1 MKSKITLLL
10 LLSTL
15 FAHAQ
20 LEFEEKVVIDKSL
33 FVSSMSIY
41 AADFDGDGDKDILSS
56 SQSDNR
62 LVWLENLDGTGNDV
76 ALHTISSTIQT
87 PWGVSAADFDGDGDM
102 DAVAAA
108 SSSNNVIWYENTDG
122 NGTFVQKQAS
132 YAFQVNLVMFA
143 DMDNDGDTDVVWS
156 SKADGTIR
164 GFKNDGLGN
173 FGNSFNVETGVY
185 SVVSIYLADV
195 DGDSDIDILSG
206 YSLDGTSYSFA
217 WYRNNGTA
225 TSFGSRLFIS
235 SAPSI
240 TSVHAGDLDGDG
252 DMDVAS
258 STAGDDKIAWYQ
270 NTNGLGVFGTQQVLT
285 TTADNAQVVN
295 IADVDGDGDKDVAF
309 GSIDDQTIG
318 WFENV
323 DGAGSFGSEIVISTN
338 PGSIREISFTDM
350 DADGDLDFLVSGGKI
365 TLFNNTNGA
374 DTYIP
379 NILTKHIDGGR
390 IVAADDLDGDGDK
403 DIVAASYWDDK
414 ISWFRNLDGQGN
426 YYNTQTIL
434 STALNGASSVFIG
447 DVNGDGFKDVL
458 ATAYL
463 DNDVVWFRNTDGLG
477 NFAAPQV
484 IDTDLY
490 LSSRVYLSD
499 IDNDGDMDVF
509 ALGTTRIAWYE
520 NLDGVGGFSAQQ
532 SIDNIAN
539 FTMYDIAF
547 GDLDG
552 DGDKDISVAGS
563 YGMMRYINSDGQGTF
578 GGRILVQS
586 TTNKGVS
593 TKITD
598 IDADGDNDLVYLGYV
613 GTDNSNAFVGWS
625 ENLNGLGNF
634 GPIQIFSTLVSYP
647 KSVIVGDFDNDGD
660 MDIASSS
667 TGNGGLIAWY
677 ENTDGQGAFANTQ
690 QIISQTIISPNN
702 LFAADIDNNN
712 TLDIVSISEDD
723 KISWHKNSGIL
734 PANSISGNVRF
745 DLLGDGCT
753 ETDPL
758 LSGILV
764 VATDNAGTNAT
775 FTQENGHFQ
784 IYTTEEGTVTT
795 RIASQADYYA
805 PSPAT
810 FVSNFTGQGNADE
823 VNFCVQPIGDI
834 HDLSVSFYPTRL
846 TRPGFNTYYQIVYR
860 NEGNTLLSGSV
871 SFEFDSSK
879 LSYLGASQTVSSQ
892 TANTVTFNFTGLY
905 PFESRTI
912 NLEFYAFAPPA
923 TNAGDVLT
931 PTVTINPVTGDYT
944 PSDNVFSSSQ
954 IVVSSYDPNDITCL
968 EGDQVLIADADKY
981 LHYLIRFQNT
991 GTAAATTVRVDNVLD
1006 NKLDWTTMKLESL
1019 SHPGR
1024 VTIHNGSEVS
1034 FHFDNINLAD
1044 STHDEPNSH
1053 GFIAYKIKPLNNIV
1067 VGDIVHNT
1075 ASIYFDFNP
1084 AVVTNTAATTFVEA
1098 LSVVDFEADTVFV
1111 YPNPTNGILNIVSK
1125 VSIETIGLFN
1135 QLGQLVLS
1143 GKNVSTIDVS
1153 SLSQGVYLMTLKDI
1167 SGTTSTKRIVKK

>member
-1 MKSKITLLL
+1 MKSKITFLVVLF
-10 LLSTL
+10 STL

-20 LEFEEKVVIDKSL
+20 IEFEEKVVIDKSL
-33 FVSSMSIY
+33 FVSSMSIF

-76 ALHTISSTIQT
+76 ALHVISSTIQT
-87 PWGVSAADFDGDGDM
+87 PWGVYAADFDGDGDM

-108 SSSNNVIWYENTDG
+108 YGTNNVIWYENTDG
-122 NGTFVQKQAS
+122 NGTFVLKQAL

-143 DMDNDGDTDVVWS
+143 DMDNDGDQDLVWS
-156 SKADGTIR
+156 SKADGTIK
-164 GFKNDGLGN
+164 GFKNDGSGT
-173 FGNSFNVETGVY
+173 FGNSFNVETSVY
-185 SVVSIYLADV
+185 SVISMYPADL
-195 DGDSDIDILSG
+195 DGDGDIDILSG
-206 YSLDGTSYSFA
+206 YTLDGTSYSLA

-235 SAPSI
+235 AAPLI
-240 TSVHAGDLDGDG
+240 TCVHAGDLDGDG
-252 DMDVAS
+252 DLDVAS
-258 STAGDDKIAWYQ
+258 ASQGDDKIAWYQ
-270 NTNGLGVFGTQQVLT
+270 NTNGLGVFGAQQVLT
-285 TTADNAQVVN
+285 STADNAQVVN
-295 IADVDGDGDKDVAF
+295 IVDVDGDGDKDVAF

-318 WFENV
+318 WFENMN
-323 DGAGSFGSEIVISTN
+323 GAGSFGSEIVISTN
-338 PGSIREISFTDM
+338 PGSIREICFTDM
-350 DADGDLDFLVSGGKI
+350 DADGDLDFLVAGGKI

-374 DTYIP
+374 STYTP
-379 NILTKHIDGGR
+379 NILTKSIDGGR

-414 ISWFRNLDGQGN
+414 ISWYRNLDGQGN

-434 STALNGASSVFIG
+434 STSLNGASSVFIG
-447 DVNGDGFKDVL
+447 DVDGDGFKDVL

-477 NFAAPQV
+477 TFAPPQI

-490 LSSRVYLSD
+490 LASRVYLFD

-509 ALGTTRIAWYE
+509 ALGTTRIAWYR
-520 NLDGVGGFSAQQ
+520 NLGLGTFSAQQ
-532 SIDNIAN
+532 TIDNISN
-539 FTMYDIAF
+539 FTMHDIDF

-552 DGDKDISVAGS
+552 DGDTDISVAGS
-563 YGMMRYINSDGQGTF
+563 YGMMRFINTNGQGTF
-578 GGRILVQS
+578 GARILVQS

-593 TKITD
+593 TKIAD
-598 IDADGDNDLVYLGYV
+598 IDGDGDNDLVYLGYV
-613 GTDNSNAFVGWS
+613 GTSTSNAFVGWS
-625 ENLNGLGNF
+625 ENLNGLGDF

-660 MDIASSS
+660 IDIASSS
-667 TGNGGLIAWY
+667 TGGNGLIAWY
-677 ENTDGQGAFANTQ
+677 ENTDGQGDFTNTQ
-690 QIISQTIISPNN
+690 QIISNTIISPNN

-712 TLDIVSISEDD
+712 TLDIVSASEDD
-723 KISWHKNSGIL
+723 KIAWHKNSGIL

-795 RIASQADYYA
+795 RVASQADYYA

-823 VNFCVQPIGDI
+823 VNFCVEPIGDI
-834 HDLSVSFYPTRL
+834 HDLSVSFYPIRL

-860 NEGNTLLSGSV
+860 NAGNTLLSGSV

-912 NLEFYAFAPPA
+912 TLEFYAFAPPA

-931 PTVTINPVTGDYT
+931 PTAAINPLTGDYI

-954 IVVSSYDPNDITCL
+954 IVVSSYDPNDVTCL
-968 EGDQVLIADADKY
+968 EGDQVLIADADNY

-991 GTAAATTVRVDNVLD
+991 GTAAAETVRVDNVLD

-1019 SHPGR
+1019 SHPGW

-1044 STHDEPNSH
+1044 STNDEPNSH
-1053 GFIAYKIKPLNNIV
+1053 GFIAYKIKPLNNV
-1067 VGDIVHNT
+1067 VLGDIIHNT

-1084 AVVTNTAATTFVEA
+1084 AVVTNTAATTFVDT
-1098 LSVVDFEADTVFV
+1098 LSVIDFEADTVSV

-1125 VSIETIGLFN
+1125 VSIETIELFN

-1143 GKNVSTIDVS
+1143 GKNGSMIDVS
-1153 SLSQGVYLMTLKDI
+1153 SLSQGVYLMTLKDV
-1167 SGTTSTKRIVKK
+1167 SGTTSVKRIVKK